1 MKRNTWVQIQQKIEH
16 GDGFLVKGKTIVN
29 DTDDS
34 ETEILR
40 RTPNVPVL
48 QGKDINECRKCGKLL
63 HKKADLRCEACRKE
77 VDRELNNEQDETF
90 NYYFIYYQETR

>member
-16 GDGFLVKGKTIVN
+16 GDGFLLKGKTIMN

-48 QGKDINECRKCGKLL
+48 QRKNIDRCRKCGQ
-63 HKKADLRCEACRKE
+63 DITTPNLRCKRCRKE
-77 VDRELNNEQDETF
+77 VDKELA
-90 NYYFIYYQETR
+90 